1 VLVADPSWLIGAVP
15 EGLICVNRVIE
26 VKVGFQATPAE
37 AEAVVGLMAG
47 GVDAERLSRVTG
59 ADVDESREVV
69 DLLAARGVLH
79 GQRRREHPSTG
90 VPLVEAILAAAAG
103 EEPARLVWAAGEA
116 LILPDALTPRLARRA
131 LRAFVAGLGDHAR
144 LAAYSYVA
152 TTSRRTVC
160 GDAPDAR
167 GLHEAVRDAEQADPQ
182 AIHVLDL
189 ETGSRE
195 TISPREFEQLGGQRA
210 HRLGPLLKLEPDP
223 WKGPLGGER
232 HMWSAQHA
240 VPNLRNP
247 GSPSDQWGYGVGT
260 SEEQAQLVARAET
273 IERYAAGDVARQ
285 PLVRSLER
293 DLTGAVPPNAHHRLS
308 PRQYGDHAEVDPY
321 DPDEAYLWTPAH
333 ARDGSRRWVVAEA
346 VFFPFFD
353 PERRTHLSPASS
365 SGVAAHPSAAEASAR
380 AFRELVERDHFMW
393 TWVQRVSRERI
404 DPRTLPADARRI
416 VDLVE
421 SAGHEIDLVNLTLD
435 LHPVILCAAHAASSL
450 HLGCACHSN
459 PLRAVTKALE
469 EAATSLDEE
478 RLDAEERL
486 AAADVRGPLDHE
498 RFYQHEDRVAE
509 AAFLFSSPGT
519 IGLADIPRFS
529 KPVEE
534 RLAHIGEP
542 LTVDLSSP
550 STRPFRVVRAI
561 VPGLIPISFGWD
573 REPLGMSR
581 LAEPKTTADGVALG
595 RRLDLAAAEPILPHP
610 FS

>member
-1 VLVADPSWLIGAVP
+1 
-15 EGLICVNRVIE
+15 
-26 VKVGFQATPAE
+26 
-37 AEAVVGLMAG
+37 
-47 GVDAERLSRVTG
+47 
-59 ADVDESREVV
+59 
-69 DLLAARGVLH
+69 
-79 GQRRREHPSTG
+79 
-90 VPLVEAILAAAAG
+90 
-103 EEPARLVWAAGEA
+103 
-116 LILPDALTPRLARRA
+116 
-131 LRAFVAGLGDHAR
+131 
-144 LAAYSYVA
+144 
-152 TTSRRTVC
+152 
-160 GDAPDAR
+160 
-167 GLHEAVRDAEQADPQ
+167 
-182 AIHVLDL
+182 
-189 ETGSRE
+189 
-195 TISPREFEQLGGQRA
+195 
-210 HRLGPLLKLEPDP
+210 
-223 WKGPLGGER
+223 
-232 HMWSAQHA
+232 
-240 VPNLRNP
+240 
-247 GSPSDQWGYGVGT
+247 
-260 SEEQAQLVARAET
+260 
-273 IERYAAGDVARQ
+273 
-285 PLVRSLER
+285 
-293 DLTGAVPPNAHHRLS
+293 
-308 PRQYGDHAEVDPY
+308 
-321 DPDEAYLWTPAH
+321 
-333 ARDGSRRWVVAEA
+333 

-404 DPRTLPADARRI
+404 NPRTLPADARRI